1 MAADISIAAVKLL
14 LGLAVFTAVGYI
26 GKSYD
31 KRIAGVLLTFPILNG
46 IGILTGSD
54 PIAVA
59 HSIYPVVV
67 VNGLVLFLMIAWC
80 DRLPALADTSSTTK
94 LIARLLVWTAVWAIV
109 APLTIVWREQLPD
122 AGGLLLI
129 QCVII
134 IGAALMFWQPRTPG
148 LGENSGRVAPPTW
161 THARA
166 FVAFWRNRDGAI
178 RLVLFSATS
187 ALLLAA
193 ASVTTSQWLGMFSAL
208 PVPGLFAVATLS
220 IVEGRDYFERMRDT
234 VLLGPLSVIVFNWLY
249 AHAVVHLPAGPMAR
263 LVAGVTVLTAL
274 LAADAA
280 FIVWSTPLVTRFF
293 DRLHRARG
301 RAACL

>member
-1 MAADISIAAVKLL
+1 MVTDISIAAVKLL
-14 LGLAVFTAVGYI
+14 LGLAVFAAVGYI

-54 PIAVA
+54 PLAVA
-59 HSIYPVVV
+59 HSIYAVVV

-80 DRLPALADTSSTTK
+80 DRLPRLAGASPTVK
-94 LIARLLVWTAVWAIV
+94 LVGRLLVWTAVWAIV
-109 APLTIVWREQLPD
+109 APLTIIWREQLPD

-129 QCVII
+129 QCVIVV
-134 IGAALMFWQPRTPG
+134 AAGLMFWQPRTPG
-148 LGENSGRVAPPTW
+148 LGESSGRVAPPTW
-161 THARA
+161 AHARA
-166 FVAFWRNRDGAI
+166 FVAFWCNRDGAI
-178 RLVLFSATS
+178 RLLLFSATS

-220 IVEGRDYFERMRDT
+220 IVEQRDYFERMRDT
-234 VLLGPLSVIVFNWLY
+234 VLLGPFSVIAFNWLY
-249 AHAVVHLPAGPMAR
+249 AHAVLQLPAGPVAR
-263 LVAGVTVLTAL
+263 LVAGIAVLTAL
-274 LAADAA
+274 LAADAV

-293 DRLHRARG
+293 DRLHAARS
-301 RAACL
+301 

>member
-1 MAADISIAAVKLL
+1 MVDEISIAAVKLL

-54 PIAVA
+54 PLAVA
-59 HSIYPVVV
+59 HSIYAVVV
-67 VNGLVLFLMIAWC
+67 VNGLVLFLMIAFC
-80 DRLPALADTSSTTK
+80 DRLPRLAGASPTVK
-94 LIARLLVWTAVWAIV
+94 LVARLLVWTAVWAIV
-109 APLTIVWREQLPD
+109 APLTIIWREQLPD

-134 IGAALMFWQPRTPG
+134 VAAGFLFWQPRTPG
-148 LGENSGRVAPPTW
+148 LNESSGRVAPPTW
-161 THARA
+161 AHARA

-178 RLVLFSATS
+178 RLLLFLATS

-220 IVEGRDYFERMRDT
+220 IVEERDYFERMRDT
-234 VLLGPLSVIVFNWLY
+234 VLLGPFSVIAFNWLY
-249 AHAVVHLPAGPMAR
+249 AHAVLQLPAGPVAR
-263 LVAGVTVLTAL
+263 LVAGVAMLTAL
-274 LAADAA
+274 LAADAT
-280 FIVWSTPLVTRFF
+280 FIVWSTPLVTRLF
-293 DRLHRARG
+293 DRLHAARS
-301 RAACL
+301 

>member
-1 MAADISIAAVKLL
+1 MVADISIAAVKLL
-14 LGLAVFTAVGYI
+14 LGLAVFAAVGYI

-54 PIAVA
+54 PFAVA
-59 HSIYPVVV
+59 HSIYAVVV

-80 DRLPALADTSSTTK
+80 DRLPRLAHAASTVK
-94 LIARLLVWTAVWAIV
+94 LVVRLLVWTAVWAVV
-109 APLTIVWREQLPD
+109 APLTIVWREQLSD

-129 QCVII
+129 QCII
-134 IGAALMFWQPRTPG
+134 AVAAGLMFWQPRTRG
-148 LGENSGRVAPPTW
+148 LGENSGRIAPPTW

-166 FVAFWRNRDGAI
+166 FVAFWRNRDGVI
-178 RLVLFSATS
+178 RLLLFAATS

-193 ASVTTSQWLGMFSAL
+193 ASVATSQWLGMFSAL

-220 IVEGRDYFERMRDT
+220 IVEERDYFERMRDT
-234 VLLGPLSVIVFNWLY
+234 VLLGPFSVIAFNWLY
-249 AHAVVHLPAGPMAR
+249 AHAVVHLPAGPAVR
-263 LVAGVTVLTAL
+263 LVAGVAVLTAL

-293 DRLHRARG
+293 DRVHAARS
-301 RAACL
+301 